1 MWSEKY
7 RPKNVK
13 HIVGNEEERI
23 TFLEWLSNWKNG
35 SKPILLVG
43 PPGIGKTTLVKA
55 AVIEFGYDV
64 VELNASDVRTKDKL
78 QSIIPSLLNNTSIL
92 GKKTLLFLDEVDGMS
107 ARSDRG
113 GFAALMSLLK
123 NPAVPIVLAANA
135 EVGEQ
140 IKELKR
146 ISTIIKFKR
155 IAPRLLTLY
164 LDNILKMENVKVSIE
179 NKIRM
184 ISVSNGDVRTL
195 MNEAQSFTTTGF
207 SQSIHQTNFS
217 IDIDKA
223 VTDFFSAD
231 SVL

>member
-78 QSIIPSLLNNTSIL
+78 QSIIPSLLNNTNIL
-92 GKKTLLFLDEVDGMS
+92 GKKTLS
-107 ARSDRG
+107 S
-113 GFAALMSLLK
+113 
-123 NPAVPIVLAANA
+123 
-135 EVGEQ
+135 
-140 IKELKR
+140 
-146 ISTIIKFKR
+146 
-155 IAPRLLTLY
+155 
-164 LDNILKMENVKVSIE
+164 
-179 NKIRM
+179 
-184 ISVSNGDVRTL
+184 
-195 MNEAQSFTTTGF
+195 
-207 SQSIHQTNFS
+207 
-217 IDIDKA
+217 
-223 VTDFFSAD
+223 
-231 SVL
+231 